1 MEQSKLIS
9 SVIAKLRIAY
19 PYYFKDLDE
28 EMILGMV
35 KMYQD
40 QLAGYDYEIVIN
52 AIDNIIKT
60 SKYMP
65 TIAEILEN
73 CENKISSF
81 ALDILN
87 KMKDDGYFK
96 YSTHGEELDKSQQSR
111 NYEKAITFCETRII
125 PDWLLKDMIQYG
137 FKANYLLET
146 KNKETNEL
154 LNTETKLL
162 GSVQ

>member
-73 CENKISSF
+73 CEK
-81 ALDILN
+81 
-87 KMKDDGYFK
+87 
-96 YSTHGEELDKSQQSR
+96 LDKSQQSR